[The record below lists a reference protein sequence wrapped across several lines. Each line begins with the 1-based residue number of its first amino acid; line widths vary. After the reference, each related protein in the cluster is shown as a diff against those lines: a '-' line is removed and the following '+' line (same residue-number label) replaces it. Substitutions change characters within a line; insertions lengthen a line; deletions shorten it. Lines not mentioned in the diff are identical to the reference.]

1 MEVIKKIQAVQ
12 NTLEKVSVAGPEN
25 WNRMLGCWQALQT
38 LQEVEKEL
46 MNHESAD
53 PAVQQRNTEDAAA
66 AV

>member
-1 MEVIKKIQAVQ
+1 MEAIKKIQAVQ

-25 WNRMLGCWQALQT
+25 WNRMLGCWQALQ
-38 LQEVEKEL
+38 EVEKEL

-53 PAVQQRNTEDAAA
+53 LAVQQRNTENTAA